1 VHGIGPFQILP
12 AADDEWLRLTDN
24 GVTELRGRLSNDQ
37 FSLQEYL
44 SRWKEPVEAAAASV
58 FKHKR
63 NDRVRAS
70 KGEGVI
76 IGGGYSRT
84 SNLAQYR
91 IQRADGSIF
100 WAVESDLQELS
111 KH

>member
-1 VHGIGPFQILP
+1 M
-12 AADDEWLRLTDN
+12 
-24 GVTELRGRLSNDQ
+24 RGRLPNDP
-37 FSLQEYL
+37 FSLQKYL
-44 SRWKEPVEAAAASV
+44 SRWKEPVDPAAASV
-58 FKHKR
+58 FKCKR
-63 NDRVRAS
+63 NERVRAS

-84 SNLAQYR
+84 SNVTQYR

-100 WAVESDLQELS
+100 WAVESDLQELA